1 MNRTERA
8 LEAVSK
14 AVREATFAFE
24 REMVDVNVHDLP
36 TPVIRKLSAAT
47 DALGQVLVEAE
58 GFADAGRRAP
68 TPAAPRLR
76 GLRGGRRRPRY
87 GRSCRAA
94 ASRPAR
100 TPTP

>member
-24 REMVDVNVHDLP
+24 REMLEVNVDDLP

-47 DALGQVLVEAE
+47 DALRQVLVEAE
-58 GFADAGRRAP
+58 GFRGRR
-68 TPAAPRLR
+68 
-76 GLRGGRRRPRY
+76 
-87 GRSCRAA
+87 
-94 ASRPAR
+94 
-100 TPTP
+100 